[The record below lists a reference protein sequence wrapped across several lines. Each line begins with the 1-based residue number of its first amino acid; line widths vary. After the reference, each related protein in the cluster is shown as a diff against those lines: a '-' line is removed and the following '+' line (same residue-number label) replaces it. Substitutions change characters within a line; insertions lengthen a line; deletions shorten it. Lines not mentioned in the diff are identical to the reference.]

1 MQTVLHLSDE
11 ETARIG
17 PETTPLL
24 VPRWDSLAHVQLILE
39 LERAFG
45 LTFDAEEIASLASV
59 DAIITKLERSRT

>member
-1 MQTVLHLSDE
+1 MQTVLDLSDE
-11 ETARIG
+11 DTARIG

-24 VPRWDSLAHVQLILE
+24 VPRWDSLTHVQLILE

-59 DAIITKLERSRT
+59 GAIIAKIEQSRT

>member
-1 MQTVLHLSDE
+1 MQTVLDLSDE
-11 ETARIG
+11 DTARIG

-39 LERAFG
+39 LERTFG

-59 DAIITKLERSRT
+59 GAIIATLERSKT

>member
-11 ETARIG
+11 DAARIG

-24 VPRWDSLAHVQLILE
+24 VPGWNSLAHVQLILE

-45 LTFDAEEIASLASV
+45 VTFDADQIALLASV
-59 DAIITKLERSRT
+59 GAIIAALEQSGT